1 MDENVDKFHGN
12 IDEILDIGS
21 GQYEIDQ
28 RLVVSQYIPDIS
40 INIFALL
47 LPFCLINSIKV

>member
-28 RLVVSQYIPDIS
+28 RLLVSQYIPDIS